1 MNLSQLIICLLDKG
15 VFNCG
20 IGNPRLVSGILS
32 QLDWEGFH
40 QPLRPEMGCE
50 EGLQSLVS
58 YYSAREFLPPEAGGH
73 CGTSCQEYRG
83 RGTASRGGSG
93 ADREAAR
100 VVLTVAFLSI
110 FRGLELSDSSSPDVM
125 ERSDLEGVEVKER
138 SPIL

>member
-1 MNLSQLIICLLDKG
+1 
-15 VFNCG
+15 
-20 IGNPRLVSGILS
+20 
-32 QLDWEGFH
+32 
-40 QPLRPEMGCE
+40 MGCE

-58 YYSAREFLPPEAGGH
+58 YHSEREFLPSEAGGH
-73 CGTSCQEYRG
+73 CGTSRQEYHRRG
-83 RGTASRGGSG
+83 IASHGGSG